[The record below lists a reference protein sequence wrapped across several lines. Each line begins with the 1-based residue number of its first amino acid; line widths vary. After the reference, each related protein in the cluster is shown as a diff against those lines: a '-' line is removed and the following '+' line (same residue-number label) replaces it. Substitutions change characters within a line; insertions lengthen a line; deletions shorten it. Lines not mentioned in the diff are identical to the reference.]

1 MDYEVKLGY
10 EDISIV
16 PEVISSIRSRKECI
30 CWDENLK
37 LPIFTAPMD
46 GVIDLET
53 SRTFNNCD
61 INVVLPRTLPLDTR
75 ITQLYSPVRN
85 SFVSFSLNEAKD
97 IFLSNGWVDD
107 QINLLR
113 YHIEREEKLWWYVC
127 IDIADGH
134 METLIETIT
143 NIKAKY
149 GDKIVIMSGNIA
161 NPKTYELYENAGC
174 DYVRCNIGSGSGCT
188 TASNV
193 GVFYPTFSL
202 IKETWEEKQ
211 RLNGKCKIIAD
222 GGIKGYRDIQ
232 KALIY
237 ADYVMIGGLFSKAID
252 SAGTPVYGRAYW
264 NFFGKRILN
273 LFKTLFRYGKPV
285 EPKDYENVLKQIK
298 EGKLD
303 VWKQFYGMS
312 TKVAQVRMNDN
323 AKLKTSEG
331 LVKPQKVEYSLA
343 QWVQNEKDYLCS
355 AMSYTNSRTL
365 EEYKNS
371 KWVRNAYRA
380 YND

>member
-1 MDYEVKLGY
+1 MDCEVKLGY

-16 PEVISSIRSRKECI
+16 PEVISDIKSRKECF
-30 CWDENLK
+30 CWDGNLK

-53 SRTFNNCD
+53 SKTFNNCG

-75 ITQLYSPVRN
+75 ITQLYSSVRN
-85 SFVSFSLNEAKD
+85 SFVSFSLNEVKD
-97 IFLSNGWVDD
+97 IFLSNGGIED
-107 QINLLR
+107 QVHLLR
-113 YHIEREEKLWWYVC
+113 YHIEQQNRLWYVC

-143 NIKAKY
+143 NIKTKY
-149 GDKIVIMSGNIA
+149 GHKIVIMSGNIA
-161 NPKTYELYENAGC
+161 NPKTYELYEKAGC

-211 RLNGKCKIIAD
+211 KINGKCKIIAD

-264 NFFGKRILN
+264 NIFGKRILN
-273 LFKTLFRYGKPV
+273 PFKTLSRYGKPV
-285 EPKDYENVLKQIK
+285 EPKDYENALKQIK

-331 LVKPQKVEYSLA
+331 LVKPQKVEYSLT
-343 QWVQNEKDYLCS
+343 QWVQNETDYLRS

>member
-1 MDYEVKLGY
+1 MDCEVKLGY

-16 PEVISSIRSRKECI
+16 PEVISDIKSRKECF
-30 CWDENLK
+30 CWTDGWN

-46 GVIDLET
+46 
-53 SRTFNNCD
+53 
-61 INVVLPRTLPLDTR
+61 NVVDESTSKIFRDRGIPVVFPRTIPFER
-75 ITQLYSPVRN
+75 R
-85 SFVSFSLNEAKD
+85 
-97 IFLSNGWVDD
+97 
-107 QINLLR
+107 INLLYQSSNIFFISFSQQEAKELFLNYTSESSILLLR
-113 YHIEREEKLWWYVC
+113 LKIKESINRGWFIC

-134 METLIETIT
+134 MSELLQIVKQ
-143 NIKAKY
+143 IKEKY
-149 GDKIVIMSGNIA
+149 NAVKIMTGNIA
-161 NPKTYELYENAGC
+161 NPKTYEHYENAGC

-211 RLNGKCKIIAD
+211 RINGKCKIIAD

-252 SAGTPVYGRAYW
+252 SAGTPVYGRTYW
-264 NFFGKRILN
+264 NFFGKRIFN
-273 LFKTLFRYGKPV
+273 PFKTLFIYGKPV
-285 EPKDYENVLKQIK
+285 KPKDYEKALKQIK
-298 EGKLD
+298 KGKLD

-312 TKVAQVRMNDN
+312 TKVAQTKMNPD

-343 QWVQNEKDYLCS
+343 QWVQNETDYLRS

>member
-1 MDYEVKLGY
+1 MDCKVKLGY

-16 PEVISSIRSRKECI
+16 PEVISDIKSRKECF
-30 CWDENLK
+30 CWIDGWN

-46 GVIDLET
+46 
-53 SRTFNNCD
+53 
-61 INVVLPRTLPLDTR
+61 NVVDESTSKVFRDRGIPVVFPRTIPFER
-75 ITQLYSPVRN
+75 R
-85 SFVSFSLNEAKD
+85 
-97 IFLSNGWVDD
+97 
-107 QINLLR
+107 INLLYQSNNTFFISFSQQEAKELFLNYTSENSILLLR
-113 YHIEREEKLWWYVC
+113 LKIKESINRGWFIC

-134 METLIETIT
+134 MSELLQIVKQ
-143 NIKAKY
+143 IKENYNAV
-149 GDKIVIMSGNIA
+149 KIMTGNIA
-161 NPKTYELYENAGC
+161 NPKTYEHYENAGC

-211 RLNGKCKIIAD
+211 RINGKCKIIAD

-273 LFKTLFRYGKPV
+273 PFKTFFIYGKPV
-285 EPKDYENVLKQIK
+285 KPKNYEKVLKQIK
-298 EGKLD
+298 RGKLD

-312 TKVAQVRMNDN
+312 TKVAQAKMNPD

-331 LVKPQKVEYSLA
+331 LVKLQKVEYSLA
-343 QWVQNEKDYLCS
+343 QWVQNETDYLRS
-355 AMSYTNSRTL
+355 AMSYTNSRNL

-371 KWVRNAYRA
+371 KWVRKAYRA